1 MSSTK
6 RDRESTDTPSG
17 GKKSKSTTIA
27 KFYGSAGSF
36 TQVAAEKYFQIHHE
50 SVDLSGSSSLSDLFN
65 SVSNGTADNVIV
77 PYENSISGVISS
89 TIVHLLTHPTLHIV
103 GEILDA
109 DELCLCAPANA
120 TLSSIRTVLSHSAIL
135 LQAHTFV
142 DSLASKNGGTA
153 VKGQPTFDSASA
165 CAEVGND
172 VTKAAIASRRAA
184 EIHGL
189 TVLETN
195 FADVESETR
204 YVILATTPAESS
216 NRLGRHCSVS
226 YVLPN
231 RPGAMFKSLSCFA
244 FRDLS
249 IIKVSTVP
257 LGGKKELLVG
267 GGATGASGS
276 DLVRSSSSSGSLSRW
291 DYAFVVDFVASA
303 NPEVNQ
309 AALNS
314 LKEFAKSVRILGE
327 YSPAEMKAE
336 SPSKSMMH
344 LAAF

>member
-1 MSSTK
+1 MSTK
-6 RDRESTDTPSG
+6 RDRESTETPSG
-17 GKKSKSTTIA
+17 GKKSKSTTSA
-27 KFYGSAGSF
+27 KYYGSAGSF

-50 SVDLSGSSSLSDLFN
+50 SVDLSASSSLSDLFN
-65 SVSNGTADNVIV
+65 SVSNGTVDNVIV

-109 DELCLCAPANA
+109 DELCLCATANA

-204 YVILATTPAESS
+204 YVVLSITPAESS

-267 GGATGASGS
+267 GGVSS
-276 DLVRSSSSSGSLSRW
+276 SSSSSGSLSRW

>member
-1 MSSTK
+1 
-6 RDRESTDTPSG
+6 
-17 GKKSKSTTIA
+17 
-27 KFYGSAGSF
+27 
-36 TQVAAEKYFQIHHE
+36 
-50 SVDLSGSSSLSDLFN
+50 
-65 SVSNGTADNVIV
+65 VSNGTADCAVV

-142 DSLASKNGGTA
+142 DSLASKNGGAT

-165 CAEVGND
+165 CAEIGGD

-189 TVLETN
+189 VVLETN

-204 YVILATTPAESS
+204 YIILSTTPAQSS
-216 NRLGRHCSVS
+216 HRLGRHCSVS

-257 LGGKKELLVG
+257 LGGKKELLTG
-267 GGATGASGS
+267 G
-276 DLVRSSSSSGSLSRW
+276 SSSSGSSGGILSRW